1 MHVQKKNEIEIQKFS
16 TFIEIETETEIEIEI
31 ETEIETKNS
40 LVMMHL

>member
-1 MHVQKKNEIEIQKFS
+1 MQKKNEIEIQKFS